1 MRSELFCTTNRRR
14 LYAPLAAMVIAIVG
28 LPLIASLAMAQGT
41 QGRMIEDKT
50 IDATIQKEII
60 DSVCMALD
68 SVYVFPDVA
77 RRMAKH
83 VRDLYK
89 KGEYKQLTST
99 REFTMALTED
109 LRDISHDRH
118 LRIRFASDEEIEM
131 MLNDSIPEADRQR
144 MRRERQRSNYGW
156 KEVKIL
162 PGNVGYVD
170 LRGFSDAS
178 EAGFTAIAAMNFLAY
193 TDAIIFDL
201 RQNGGG
207 SPSMIQL
214 ISSYL
219 FDGSK
224 HLNSFYI
231 RAEDTIRQF
240 WTQEYVVG
248 PRLTNADVYVL
259 TSNYTFSAAEE
270 FTYNL
275 KNMERATIVGETTG
289 GGAHPVEGHVF
300 ANINI
305 AMSVPF
311 GRAINP
317 ITGTNWEGTGVAPD
331 IECPQEEAFDI
342 AYAEA
347 LKSIRDRLDD
357 NEAFEVNWVL
367 QGLEAKRNPVTV
379 DAAKLAKYAGSYGPR
394 TLTLK
399 DGHLIYQRAPNPP
412 MVMIPMSE
420 TMFRFDEIDYFRLE
434 VVLDNEGNPVE
445 IIGHYDD
452 GRVDK
457 SVRDDTQANA
467 ETK

>member
-1 MRSELFCTTNRRR
+1 MHSESRAWTSKRISFAFVAALFIAAAA
-14 LYAPLAAMVIAIVG
+14 LLIVAPAAI
-28 LPLIASLAMAQGT
+28 AQGP

-50 IDATIQKEII
+50 IDAKIQKEII

-77 RRMAKH
+77 KKMAKH
-83 VRDLYK
+83 VRDLHK
-89 KGEYKQLTST
+89 KGEYKDLTST
-99 REFTMALTED
+99 RDFTMALTED

-118 LRIRFASDEEIEM
+118 IGVRYASDEDIQM

-144 MRRERQRSNYGW
+144 MRRQRQRDNYGW

-170 LRGFSDAS
+170 LRGFSDAG
-178 EAGFTAIAAMNFLAY
+178 EAGATAIAAMNFLAY

-219 FDGSK
+219 FDEPR

-240 WTQEYVVG
+240 WTQAYVAG
-248 PRLTNADVYVL
+248 PKMAGADVYVL
-259 TSNYTFSAAEE
+259 TSNRTFSAAEE

-305 AMSVPF
+305 SMSVPF

-331 IECPQEEAFDI
+331 IDCPREEAFDI

-357 NEAFEVNWVL
+357 DEAFEVNWVL

-379 DAAKLAKYAGSYGPR
+379 DAAKLAKYAGAYGPR
-394 TLTLK
+394 TLTFA
-399 DGHLIYQRAPNPP
+399 DGHLVYQRAPNPP

-434 VVLDNEGNPVE
+434 VVLDNAGNPTE
-445 IIGHYDD
+445 IIGHYDN
-452 GRVDK
+452 GMVDK
-457 SVRDDTQANA
+457 SPRDDSQANA